1 MEGTKMKRFW
11 LLAAAC
17 LFVNCAAWAQTSQ
30 KTKITG
36 NTEINVNT
44 DNTTAIAAGTGNVAR
59 NRIGVVQGNIQGNT
73 HVTVNAANVTT
84 VVGGRNKKACTNIGS
99 IVNDDCK

>member
-1 MEGTKMKRFW
+1 MKRSYKVA
-11 LLAAAC
+11 LATC
-17 LFVNCAAWAQTSQ
+17 LMLSCAAWAQNSQ
-30 KTKITG
+30 KTKIVG
-36 NTEINVNT
+36 NTEINVST
-44 DNTTAIAAGTGNVAR
+44 DNTTAVATGTGNVAR

-73 HVTVNAANVTT
+73 HVSVNAANVTT